1 MLVKVCGLTNAE
13 DANFA
18 AEAGADFLGFVDHP
32 ASPRH
37 CSDIARAVWGQ
48 EAKSVLV
55 TVSHELNKR
64 MTIAQLYGLKRIQPH
79 VPTAFKKEVVAGL
92 RAHGFWVLLPWADG
106 PDQPN
111 VEADL
116 YLWEPSPTR
125 TGVAGGSGQ
134 THAMAHPPPGP
145 FLLAGG
151 LDGSNVGSRLA
162 LIPEGA
168 KPFTQGA
175 DAASRLESAPG
186 FKDPSK
192 VKAFIEAIK
201 K

>member
-1 MLVKVCGLTNAE
+1 MLVKVCGLSNAA
-13 DANFA
+13 DATFA

-32 ASPRH
+32 VSPRH
-37 CSDIARAVWGQ
+37 CSDIASAVKGH
-48 EAKSVLV
+48 EAQSVLV
-55 TVSHELNKR
+55 TTSHDSIKI
-64 MTIAQLYGLKRIQPH
+64 MTDAQLYRIMRIQPH
-79 VPTAFKKEVVAGL
+79 VPRAFRRGVVEVL
-92 RAHGFWVLLPWADG
+92 RAHGFWILLPWADE

-111 VEADL
+111 VEAEL
-116 YLWEPSPTR
+116 YLWEPSPNR

-134 THAMAHPPPGP
+134 NHAMSHPPPGP

-151 LDGSNVGSRLA
+151 LDGSNVCSRLA
-162 LIPEGA
+162 LVPEGA
-168 KPFTQGA
+168 KPFAQGV

-192 VKAFIEAIK
+192 VRAFIEAIK